1 MLAISRNMKSAS
13 QSAVNREPDNLS
25 SYTFFKKGYRLMI
38 ESKTT
43 RETGRDSIAIIGLGK
58 VGTAVGF
65 LLRSAGYK
73 IVAVAGRSTS
83 SIEQALPYTGGKAFS
98 SLSEAA
104 SQAECILVTTGDDA
118 IAPVCEEM
126 VKGGG
131 VKHNSKVVHMSG
143 AGGLDLLDAA
153 RRAGA
158 HVASIHPLQTF
169 ADVKGAIESI
179 PGSTFGI
186 TADDE
191 IKDWSVKI
199 VRDLGGIP
207 FFVPE
212 ADKPLYHAA
221 ACMASNYLVTMMHT
235 VEGIYTSLG
244 LTGEEAIHA
253 FWPLVS
259 GTIKNIE
266 TKGTILSLTGP
277 ISRGDVGTIK
287 KHLQAFREKL
297 PAFLPAYCAMGVLTT
312 DLGLKKKTLSADRAG
327 IIKKLL
333 GGGRED
339 EQAGK
344 NR

>member
-1 MLAISRNMKSAS
+1 
-13 QSAVNREPDNLS
+13 
-25 SYTFFKKGYRLMI
+25 MI
-38 ESKTT
+38 EPTT
-43 RETGRDSIAIIGLGK
+43 TQETGKDSIAIIGLGK
-58 VGTAVGF
+58 VGTAAGF
-65 LLRSAGYK
+65 LLRSAGYA
-73 IVAVAGRSTS
+73 IVAIASRSAS
-83 SIEQALPYTGGKAFS
+83 SIEQALPYTGGEAFF

-104 SQAECILVTTGDDA
+104 SRAECILITVGDDV
-118 IAPVCEEM
+118 IAPVCKEIA
-126 VKGGG
+126 GGG
-131 VKHNSKVVHMSG
+131 GIKPNNKVIHTSG

-158 HVASIHPLQTF
+158 HVASIHPIQSF

-191 IKDWSVKI
+191 IKDWSAKM

-212 ADKPLYHAA
+212 AAKPLYHAA
-221 ACMASNYLVTMMHT
+221 ACMASNYLVTLMHT
-235 VEGIYTSLG
+235 VEAIYSSLG
-244 LTGEEAIHA
+244 LTGEEAIQA
-253 FWPLVS
+253 FWPLVK

-277 ISRGDVGTIK
+277 ISRGDVGTIE
-287 KHLQAFREKL
+287 KHLQALREKL
-297 PAFLPAYCAMGVLTT
+297 PAFLPAYCAMGILTV
-312 DLGLKKKTLSADRAG
+312 DLGLAKRTLSADKAE

-333 GGGRED
+333 EGGRED

-344 NR
+344 